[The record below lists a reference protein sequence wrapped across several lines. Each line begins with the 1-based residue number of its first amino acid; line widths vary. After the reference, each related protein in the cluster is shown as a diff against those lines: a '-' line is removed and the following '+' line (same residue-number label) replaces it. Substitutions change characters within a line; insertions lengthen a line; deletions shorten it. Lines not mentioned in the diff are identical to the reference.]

1 MFDYRWFK
9 VGADIFNDTK
19 IKIIEADE
27 EADTIICIWF
37 KALSLAG
44 IVNDSGYLY
53 INEETP
59 YTLKTLAIEFNRP
72 LEKVKA
78 AMKVLRKLQMIEFT
92 EDKFYKV
99 KNWTKYQNVDALEKQ
114 RAETSKRVAK
124 HRAKKKIEKEENKNS
139 NGNDNVL
146 DDKSGQ
152 DDDGLL
158 ASSNNCGH
166 SDNDLESYNNTLDK
180 SCSDDMSSLKKNS
193 VLSEICNEN
202 LVHSKDKPNIDEDII
217 NSHNDP
223 NNNKDKITDTNDN
236 VINKKEH
243 LKGNVTCNADNSQ
256 DNIDCNNEVTSNNVT
271 VTDKIKS
278 ETKSQ
283 IKTEKKTEGER
294 ENDLSFKLS
303 ELCVKLTK
311 HYESI
316 TGKVGGLDYG
326 KLRLAISIH
335 GEEYV
340 RMAIDKAI
348 ESGKSDFNYING
360 ILKNWKREGY
370 PNEKEEV
377 KVNGGKCNIKGNTAD
392 KNEFAGFK
400 PKKPK
405 QLTEEQRKKIEADL
419 I

>member
-1 MFDYRWFK
+1 MFEYRWFK

-78 AMKVLRKLQMIEFT
+78 AMKALIKLQMIELT
-92 EDKFYKV
+92 EDKFFKV
-99 KNWTKYQNVDALEKQ
+99 TNWTKYQNVDALEKQ

-124 HRAKKKIEKEENKNS
+124 HRAKKKLEKKNPDDNSDENNSDLNEDNNVNGSVKENIDEMNGNNDSEGKDNDNLENDENLQIRDCEVTVEDNENKN
-139 NGNDNVL
+139 NN
-146 DDKSGQ
+146 
-152 DDDGLL
+152 
-158 ASSNNCGH
+158 SSTN
-166 SDNDLESYNNTLDK
+166 K
-180 SCSDDMSSLKKNS
+180 
-193 VLSEICNEN
+193 SEI
-202 LVHSKDKPNIDEDII
+202 
-217 NSHNDP
+217 NS
-223 NNNKDKITDTNDN
+223 
-236 VINKKEH
+236 
-243 LKGNVTCNADNSQ
+243 NVTCNVENSECNIEDNRNVTKE
-256 DNIDCNNEVTSNNVT
+256 NIITENICNGSVTQNTVT
-271 VTDKIKS
+271 VTDKIKR
-278 ETKSQ
+278 EIKNQTK
-283 IKTEKKTEGER
+283 IEKKKESDR
-294 ENDLSFKLS
+294 DNDLSFKLS
-303 ELCVKLTK
+303 GQCSKITK

-340 RMAIDKAI
+340 RVAIDKAI

-370 PNEKEEV
+370 PKEEERV
-377 KVNGGKCNIKGNTAD
+377 KENGGKCNSKGNSPD

-405 QLTEEQRKKIEADL
+405 QLTEEERKKIEAEL

>member
-1 MFDYRWFK
+1 MFEYRWFK

-72 LEKVKA
+72 IEKVKA
-78 AMKVLRKLQMIEFT
+78 AIKVLIKLQMIELT

-99 KNWTKYQNVDALEKQ
+99 TNWTKYQNVDALEKQ

-124 HRAKKKIEKEENKNS
+124 HRAKKKLEKKNPDDNSDENNSDLNEDNNVNGSVEENINEMNENNDSEGKDNDNLENDEKLEIRDCEVTVEDNENKN
-139 NGNDNVL
+139 NN
-146 DDKSGQ
+146 
-152 DDDGLL
+152 
-158 ASSNNCGH
+158 SSTN
-166 SDNDLESYNNTLDK
+166 K
-180 SCSDDMSSLKKNS
+180 
-193 VLSEICNEN
+193 SEI
-202 LVHSKDKPNIDEDII
+202 
-217 NSHNDP
+217 NS
-223 NNNKDKITDTNDN
+223 
-236 VINKKEH
+236 
-243 LKGNVTCNADNSQ
+243 NVTCNAENSKCNIEDNRNVTKE
-256 DNIDCNNEVTSNNVT
+256 NIITENICNGGVTENTVT
-271 VTDKIKS
+271 VTDKIKR
-278 ETKSQ
+278 ETKNQ
-283 IKTEKKTEGER
+283 TKTEKKKESNR
-294 ENDLSFKLS
+294 DNDLSFELS
-303 ELCVKLTK
+303 EQCSKITK

-326 KLRLAISIH
+326 KLRLALSIH
-335 GEEYV
+335 SGEYV
-340 RMAIDKAI
+340 KMAIDKAI

-377 KVNGGKCNIKGNTAD
+377 KVNGGKRNIKSNTAD

-405 QLTEEQRKKIEADL
+405 QLTEEERKKIEADL